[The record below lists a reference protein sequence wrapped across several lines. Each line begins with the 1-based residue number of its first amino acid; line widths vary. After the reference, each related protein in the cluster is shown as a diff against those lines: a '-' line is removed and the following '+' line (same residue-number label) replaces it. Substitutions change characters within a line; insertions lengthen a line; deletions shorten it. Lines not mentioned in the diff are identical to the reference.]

1 MNVILVFRH
10 SVDNTRRQYSVPG
23 RQTDDEGKSSEADGE
38 RTGVKP
44 QTERGHQTE
53 DSQGSLGGETETLP
67 EECCQTQSQEH
78 QLGLQMIYFFCCPD
92 WNIFGQEGHR
102 NVLLR
107 YQTQLRDITD

>member
-23 RQTDDEGKSSEADGE
+23 RQTDDEGKSSEAGGE

-53 DSQGSLGGETETLP
+53 DSQGTLGGETETLS
-67 EECCQTQSQEH
+67 EECCHTQSQEH
-78 QLGLQMIYFFCCPD
+78 QLGLQMTHFFCRPD
-92 WNIFGQEGHR
+92 WNIFGQGGHC
-102 NVLLR
+102 NVLLGF
-107 YQTQLRDITD
+107 QTQL